1 MGCCRTFGSLVHF
14 GLLASLIVLPAA
26 AASAQSKSQP
36 DPSIGTWKLNVD
48 KSKYSPGPGPK
59 SATVTI
65 KSDGDKTHVTV
76 KTITATG
83 TATSS
88 EYSYR
93 LDGRDNVVTG
103 SADYDTVAITGSGNT
118 LEGKR
123 KKAGRVV
130 QNYKRVISG
139 DGKTMTVTTT
149 GTNGLGQTINNVAVY
164 EKQ

>member
-1 MGCCRTFGSLVHF
+1 MRCCRTFGSLVHF

-26 AASAQSKSQP
+26 VSAQSQP
-36 DPSIGTWKLNVD
+36 EPSIGTWKLNVE

-59 SATVTI
+59 STTVVI
-65 KSDGDKTHVTV
+65 KPDGDKIQVTV
-76 KTITATG
+76 KTIAATG
-83 TATSS
+83 SAATT

-93 LDGRDNVVTG
+93 LDGRDYPVIG
-103 SADYDTVAITGSGNT
+103 SSDYDTVALKGSGST
-118 LEGKR
+118 VEGIR
-123 KKAGRVV
+123 KKAGKVV

>member
-1 MGCCRTFGSLVHF
+1 MRCCRTFGSLVHC
-14 GLLASLIVLPAA
+14 GLLASLILLPA